1 MVKKVFIMDSVKTII
16 GTLLIAL
23 GLQFLAYPIINQ
35 RVGNE
40 AFGSILTIYTIITIT
55 SVVLGNTLNNI
66 RLINMNLYKSNHYY
80 WKFVLIL
87 LISILIES
95 IALIIVFLYFF
106 NLNTIDIIFLILLN
120 ILMCLRIYL
129 NVFFRMTLKYN
140 QILYIALIQ
149 FLGLLIGLLLYYLTQ
164 NWFVCFIT
172 SELFATI
179 YTLVK
184 LRGLTIRAYQSE
196 DNNVVKDYVML
207 LSTNSLNNLNL
218 YLDRLILLP
227 IIGGTAV
234 TISFLSTFIGKMLAT
249 FLYPINNVV
258 LSHISV
264 NESDNIK
271 KQYLKTNLFA
281 IAALCLVMIICY
293 PITIII
299 VSLLYNIDSSLYSKF
314 IILGNIGVLFNAV
327 SIMIQTLNTKHA
339 SITLQANYMT
349 FHTITFIFITI
360 LMTIAFGLNG
370 FFWTTL
376 FSNIIKYVILNII
389 GLKSKFINKK
399 DVD

>member
-80 WKFVLIL
+80 WKFVSIL

-149 FLGLLIGLLLYYLTQ
+149 FLGLLIGLFLYYLIQ
-164 NWFVCFIT
+164 NWIVCFIT

-184 LRGLTIRAYQSE
+184 LRGLTIGEYQSE

-207 LSTNSLNNLNL
+207 LSTNSL
-218 YLDRLILLP
+218 R
-227 IIGGTAV
+227 
-234 TISFLSTFIGKMLAT
+234 
-249 FLYPINNVV
+249 
-258 LSHISV
+258 
-264 NESDNIK
+264 
-271 KQYLKTNLFA
+271 
-281 IAALCLVMIICY
+281 
-293 PITIII
+293 
-299 VSLLYNIDSSLYSKF
+299 
-314 IILGNIGVLFNAV
+314 
-327 SIMIQTLNTKHA
+327 
-339 SITLQANYMT
+339 
-349 FHTITFIFITI
+349 
-360 LMTIAFGLNG
+360 
-370 FFWTTL
+370 
-376 FSNIIKYVILNII
+376 
-389 GLKSKFINKK
+389 
-399 DVD
+399 

>member
-129 NVFFRMTLKYN
+129 NVF
-140 QILYIALIQ
+140 
-149 FLGLLIGLLLYYLTQ
+149 LG
-164 NWFVCFIT
+164 
-172 SELFATI
+172 
-179 YTLVK
+179 
-184 LRGLTIRAYQSE
+184 
-196 DNNVVKDYVML
+196 
-207 LSTNSLNNLNL
+207 
-218 YLDRLILLP
+218 
-227 IIGGTAV
+227 
-234 TISFLSTFIGKMLAT
+234 
-249 FLYPINNVV
+249 
-258 LSHISV
+258 
-264 NESDNIK
+264 
-271 KQYLKTNLFA
+271 
-281 IAALCLVMIICY
+281 
-293 PITIII
+293 
-299 VSLLYNIDSSLYSKF
+299 
-314 IILGNIGVLFNAV
+314 
-327 SIMIQTLNTKHA
+327 
-339 SITLQANYMT
+339 
-349 FHTITFIFITI
+349 
-360 LMTIAFGLNG
+360 
-370 FFWTTL
+370 
-376 FSNIIKYVILNII
+376 
-389 GLKSKFINKK
+389 
-399 DVD
+399 

>member
-164 NWFVCFIT
+164 NWIVCFIT

-184 LRGLTIRAYQSE
+184 LRGLTIGAYQSE

-293 PITIII
+293 
-299 VSLLYNIDSSLYSKF
+299 
-314 IILGNIGVLFNAV
+314 
-327 SIMIQTLNTKHA
+327 
-339 SITLQANYMT
+339 
-349 FHTITFIFITI
+349 
-360 LMTIAFGLNG
+360 
-370 FFWTTL
+370 
-376 FSNIIKYVILNII
+376 
-389 GLKSKFINKK
+389 
-399 DVD
+399 

>member
-164 NWFVCFIT
+164 NWIVCFIT

-184 LRGLTIRAYQSE
+184 LRGLTIGAYQSE

-281 IAALCLVMIICY
+281 IAALCY